1 MRVRVAHRG
10 KSVAASNTN
19 ATIVSR
25 IVKKANGVRGS
36 PRSASPAACLCAM
49 ALVSPRERR
58 IMSFVFSKERLCE
71 SDCSSRASST

>member
-1 MRVRVAHRG
+1 MI
-10 KSVAASNTN
+10 AASNTN

-36 PRSASPAACLCAM
+36 PRSMPRAAFLCAP
-49 ALVSPRERR
+49 ALVRPRERR
-58 IMSFVFSKERLCE
+58 IMSDVFSKERLCE